1 MKIDEGLYAKVLIG
15 LLRYGG
21 HESPR
26 TLAKKL
32 GEKRTHVEKALS
44 DLIRVGLV
52 RDTPLG
58 EISFGPPDPTPEGH
72 ARDVVGQARE
82 KIKQAAAGVVAPTA
96 SVRRL

>member
-1 MKIDEGLYAKVLIG
+1 
-15 LLRYGG
+15 
-21 HESPR
+21 
-26 TLAKKL
+26 
-32 GEKRTHVEKALS
+32 
-44 DLIRVGLV
+44 LV

-82 KIKQAAAGVVAPTA
+82 KIKQAAAGVLAPKA